1 MQHLETQQL
10 IEGSFFRNPW
20 TRTRSGNFS
29 ATVSASLFP
38 MRLRAQL
45 DKTGRNQHPSLT
57 LTTSQENT
65 VVKGTPDG
73 NAVVRTVRNM
83 LKSIPL
89 VASASSAAFK
99 FGNATRSWKTEI
111 TQLLTPSSRK
121 RKLSE
126 GVDTRE
132 HVSLR
137 SKTPSGGTKRRKV
150 TASSYRKPR
159 NTPSTADGPI
169 NSAPTQ
175 RLDVVVFGSGEN
187 GELGL
192 GSIRY
197 DRKNPVVADKPRVN
211 HLLRADEVGVVQ
223 VAVGV
228 RHCAALTHEGVVLT
242 WGLNDSRA
250 LGRNTTSWEK
260 SKDIN
265 YKHATDIDSL
275 ESTPLPVEGLSHL
288 GLKITQVAATDN
300 ATFALTDSGFVYGWG
315 TFHDSDGVYGFLR
328 HKMQKTHKTTRTH
341 DFDARFQASPVCIE
355 GLRNIKHL
363 SAGMNHVLALTT
375 SGDVYAWGSGQQA
388 QLARRLVQ
396 RHQHESLTPR
406 MVDLPKKG
414 IVNIF
419 AGFNHS
425 FALDRQG
432 HVWTWGLNN
441 FGQTGIPAN
450 DENLHIGHPTL
461 VPGLEGY
468 SIRHMAP
475 GFHHSLACTAD
486 GQVLAWGRCD
496 ASQSGMDP
504 VALSNDKCL
513 FDSRGRPRILLNP
526 TLIPGVAAGTKF
538 VAAGMD
544 NSLAIDE
551 HGTVSCWGY
560 SENFRTGLGSQNT
573 AEMPTELVGKG
584 VVNRGFTY
592 AGCGGEFTIMTRPC
606 V

>member
-1 MQHLETQQL
+1 
-10 IEGSFFRNPW
+10 
-20 TRTRSGNFS
+20 
-29 ATVSASLFP
+29 
-38 MRLRAQL
+38 MRLRSQL
-45 DKTGRNQHPSLT
+45 DKTGRNQHPSLA

-65 VVKGTPDG
+65 VVKGTPEG

-83 LKSIPL
+83 FKSMPL
-89 VASASSAAFK
+89 VASASFAAFK

-111 TQLLTPSSRK
+111 TQLLTPSGRK

-126 GVDTRE
+126 GVDIRE
-132 HVSLR
+132 HVSLQR
-137 SKTPSGGTKRRKV
+137 KTSSGGAKRRKL
-150 TASSYRKPR
+150 TASSCRKPR

-169 NSAPTQ
+169 NRAPTQ

-228 RHCAALTHEGVVLT
+228 RHCAALTHDGVVLT

-250 LGRNTTSWEK
+250 LGRNTTSWEH
-260 SKDIN
+260 SKDID
-265 YKHATDIDSL
+265 YKHATDINSL

-328 HKMQKTHKTTRTH
+328 HKMQKTHKTHKTTKTR
-341 DFDARFQASPVCIE
+341 DFETRFQASPVRIE
-355 GLRNIKHL
+355 GLRNVKHL

-414 IVNIF
+414 IVSIF

-504 VALSNDKCL
+504 VALSNEKCL

-526 TLIPGVAAGTKF
+526 TLIPGVAAGAKF

-573 AEMPTELVGKG
+573 AEIPTELVGKG